1 MFMLIM
7 RVPFCREKNIPLL
20 EVRIV
25 WHAAEGR
32 AVVGDNV
39 WGQDHEKVGRR
50 LLRSAV
56 AAFPS
61 RVWAESWG
69 ISVESSQLFVGTA
82 KGSVELL

>member
-1 MFMLIM
+1 M
-7 RVPFCREKNIPLL
+7 RVSFCRENNIPLL

-25 WHAAEGR
+25 WHAAEGS
-32 AVVGDNV
+32 AVVGDYV

-61 RVWAESWG
+61 RVQAESWG
-69 ISVESSQLFVGTA
+69 ISLESSQLFVVTA

>member
-1 MFMLIM
+1 MFRLIM
-7 RVPFCREKNIPLL
+7 RVSFCREKNIPLL

-25 WHAAEGR
+25 WHAAEESAVIGAHAWRHGR
-32 AVVGDNV
+32 EN
-39 WGQDHEKVGRR
+39 QGRR

-61 RVWAESWG
+61 RVWAKSWG
-69 ISVESSQLFVGTA
+69 IFVESSQLFVVTA

>member
-1 MFMLIM
+1 MK
-7 RVPFCREKNIPLL
+7 KNIPLL

-25 WHAAEGR
+25 WHAAEES
-32 AVVGDNV
+32 AVVGDYV

-50 LLRSAV
+50 LRRSAV

-69 ISVESSQLFVGTA
+69 ISLESSQLFVVIA